1 MQNINDQ
8 DQVIVCR
15 CEDITL
21 GEIRELINKGYT
33 TIDEIKRIS
42 RCGFGPC
49 QGNTCLQL
57 LIAELTYQTGK
68 EIKAIKMPT
77 FRPPTRNIEL
87 GVLARGEE
95 NEK

>member
-1 MQNINDQ
+1 MQNTNDH
-8 DQVIVCR
+8 DKVIVCR

-21 GEIRELINKGYT
+21 GEIRELIKKGYT

-49 QGNTCLQL
+49 QGNTCMQL
-57 LIAELTYQTGK
+57 LITELTSQTGENVK
-68 EIKAIKMPT
+68 DIKMPT

-95 NEK
+95 DEK

>member
-1 MQNINDQ
+1 MHNKNDL
-8 DQVIVCR
+8 DKVIVCR

-33 TIDEIKRIS
+33 TIDEIKRVS

-49 QGNTCLQL
+49 QGKTCMQL
-57 LIAELTYQTGK
+57 LLTELTQQKGK
-68 EIKAIKMPT
+68 DIKEIKMPT
-77 FRPPTRNIEL
+77 HRPPTRNIEL

-95 NEK
+95 DEK

>member
-1 MQNINDQ
+1 MENKNDQ

-42 RCGFGPC
+42 RCCFGPC
-49 QGNTCLQL
+49 QGNSCMQL
-57 LIAELTYQTGK
+57 LMAELTRQTGK
-68 EIKAIKMPT
+68 NIKDIKMPT
-77 FRPPTRNIEL
+77 FRPPTQNIKL